1 MCFTMAHNGKRYTEE
16 FKRQIIDLY
25 LAGKPVA
32 VLAEEYGLVEQ
43 TIYQWKKLYAPSIE
57 MDEEQSISL
66 KEYKELQKKIRQ
78 LEMENEILKKAT
90 AIFARKQ

>member
-1 MCFTMAHNGKRYTEE
+1 MAHNGRRYTEE

-32 VLAEEYGLVEQ
+32 QLAEEYGLVEQ
-43 TIYQWKKLYAPSIE
+43 TIYKWKKLYAPSIE
-57 MDEEQSISL
+57 VDGNETVSL
-66 KEYKELQKKIRQ
+66 KDYKDLQKRMQQ